1 MQRNYNYLKIR
12 GICVACGKNPADEGY
27 TTCLVCRMDI
37 RERGETHKTESKYRH
52 QQWLKRRRDIQY
64 AFGVCVTCGK
74 RDAEKGKTTC
84 EYCRSKAAIRSEKK
98 RRENGVYAR
107 DGYTKDGECYFCRN
121 PSMPGKKV
129 CEEHYKKCCEAMKNA
144 RSSRTEKNLF
154 EQRQELF
161 WKEKNATKIQ
171 YQRRERER
179 HLEDHTDQGI
189 PGQDE

>member
-1 MQRNYNYLKIR
+1 MPRNYNYLKIR

-64 AFGVCVTCGK
+64 AFGVCVMCGK
-74 RDAEKGKTTC
+74 RDAEDGKSIC
-84 EYCRSKAAIRSEKK
+84 EYCRKRAAIRSEKK
-98 RRENGVYAR
+98 RRENGIFAR
-107 DGYTKDGECYFCRN
+107 DSYTKDGECYFCRN
-121 PSMPGKKV
+121 PSLPGKKV
-129 CEEHYKKCCEAMKNA
+129 CAEHYEKCCKSMEIA
-144 RSSRTEKNLF
+144 RNSRTEKNIF

-179 HLEDHTDQGI
+179 HSENREDQGV
-189 PGQDE
+189 PNAEN